1 VKLFGKQRATMDEYE
16 QQEDRAAS
24 ERIGSAVLT
33 IVVLLVVAVVLALLS
48 SMPAQ
53 WCFAL
58 PALFAL
64 VFRSFFMYNDE
75 G

>member
-1 VKLFGKQRATMDEYE
+1 VQEYE
-16 QQEDRAAS
+16 QSARLA

-33 IVVLLVVAVVLALLS
+33 IVVLLVIAVVLALLT

-58 PALFAL
+58 PALFGL

>member
-1 VKLFGKQRATMDEYE
+1 MDEFE
-16 QQEDRAAS
+16 QSARTA
-24 ERIGSAVLT
+24 ERLGSAVLT
-33 IVVLLVVAVVLALLS
+33 IVVLLVIAVVLAFLT

>member
-1 VKLFGKQRATMDEYE
+1 MDEFE
-16 QQEDRAAS
+16 QSARMA
-24 ERIGSAVLT
+24 ERIGSAVLM
-33 IVVLLVVAVVLALLS
+33 IVVLLVIAVVLALLS

-58 PALFAL
+58 PALYGICFRLAL
-64 VFRSFFMYNDE
+64 LYNDE